1 MILQRLF
8 RFSFAF
14 NRQTVLLPLVLCC
27 ALSAIPALGA
37 GYPEMN
43 VTATQS
49 IGTELPVSTAYDSYQ
64 GYASPPAGFEPAV
77 TPYGYEDPYTQSAS
91 QKSQQQQQTFQQP
104 GLQPLTPPAPSHQ
117 QPHSQQYSSQH
128 PQSQPQQQLDG
139 DSFPSQPYVPS
150 QAYSPVPS
158 TGQLPQSNAPGP
170 PIYPPAYP
178 DAALLGF
185 APTGS
190 TTIPENARSLGGPA
204 EPAAPPRSGETEDQ
218 RNIILDVK
226 VVGNGQIPLDK
237 IRPKVKS
244 RPGRP
249 FNELTL
255 EEDKR
260 ALTQT
265 GWFTIVQ
272 PNIYR
277 SENGITILFELIER
291 PLLHYVK
298 FVGNKAYDKK
308 KLLEE
313 SMISPGDALDPMS
326 IMQAKTRIEDFYK
339 SGGHHKIHVEVLSG
353 DRQTDRG
360 AVFLISEGGKQR
372 ILKTEF
378 IGARSRISG
387 ARLKTQIESKPGWVY
402 YIGGEFTREKLDAD
416 VEKLTAYYRNLGYFF
431 AKIDRDFE
439 ECRGYTGLGEDDG
452 WVKVRF
458 IIEEGPCCKVASI
471 NFVGNNLYTD
481 RQLLEE
487 MKKIK
492 IGKYYNQMGLETDI
506 MKIKDKYGRTGRV
519 FTEVVPDYVV
529 DSPRPNEGTVDLT
542 IKVRE
547 SRPCRFGTVVVDIF
561 GNDGGK
567 ESYSKM
573 STVLNRSPKIRPGK
587 PIDTAEI
594 RNTERRL
601 KYSQLFNSNPTQGYL
616 PEVILELDE
625 KDRAHIFETELAEAP
640 SGITRGQQPGSNGSP
655 EKLRKVVSESNEPAA
670 NSGEN
675 NSIRGLI
682 RDQLQKTNRN
692 LQEFDKAEGLRQQ
705 QNRRP
710 FFEEPQAIAQAPNVI
725 LGQSGRSIPSLP
737 SASSTTSYSGSA
749 SVYPTTTPP
758 SPTTQPTAA
767 QPSAG
772 YVSSGAQ
779 YGSVNG
785 TTIPTTPEQ
794 TAVQQAAASQYG
806 TYNPAPTGTVSQV
819 AATTNQTAATPYTYS
834 QTMPAN
840 PVYPNAAPAPPY
852 GSNYTPTPAYDP
864 NSAYGAPTY
873 AAPSG
878 YAQSTPLIPPPQPYI
893 PGANN
898 PSTQAGGLMDP
909 VMPGSPELQDKTYTI
924 FNPKPEPLFTVPA
937 RIRVMEAQTG
947 QLMMS
952 VGVNSDSGLVARFQ
966 YKEDNFSW
974 NRPPSNPFRLES
986 WRNAFRGGGERFKI
1000 EAMPGTQYQRYEM
1013 AWENPHFLDTD
1024 ISLGLSGFYYNRI
1037 YTDWRE
1043 QRVGGSASLGY
1054 KLTQDLSI
1062 SGSYKGEGIEVY
1074 DPITLGIPDLDRA
1087 LGFNPLHTFGLRLDH
1102 DTRDNPNMA
1111 TEGHLISLKAEQI
1124 LGGFQYPRLSIDAR
1138 QYFMLHERPD
1148 TSGRWVLGFRSAA
1161 SWTDIDTPIFERYY
1175 AGGFTTIRGFDYRG
1189 VSPRYGGI
1197 PIGGN
1202 FEFYNS
1208 AELMF
1213 PISADDMIRG
1223 VVFLDTGCVQD
1234 NIKDWNQ
1241 KYRVAPGFGIRITIP
1256 FMGPAPI
1263 AFDFAFP
1270 ISKDPSDDVNIFSFY
1285 VGFMR

>member
-1 MILQRLF
+1 MIIQRLF
-8 RFSFAF
+8 RSSFAF
-14 NRQTVLLPLVLCC
+14 NGRAALMLLGLCC
-27 ALSAIPALGA
+27 ALFAIPARGA
-37 GYPEMN
+37 VGYSEMN
-43 VTATQS
+43 ATATQS

-77 TPYGYEDPYTQSAS
+77 TPYGYEDPYTLSAS
-91 QKSQQQQQTFQQP
+91 QQQTRQQQVSQQP
-104 GLQPLTPPAPSHQ
+104 GTQPLVPPTPP
-117 QPHSQQYSSQH
+117 
-128 PQSQPQQQLDG
+128 QQLDG
-139 DSFPSQPYVPS
+139 DSFPSQPYVPG
-150 QAYSPVPS
+150 QTYAPPQTYNPAPP
-158 TGQLPQSNAPGP
+158 TGQLQQFNPDASVQQPV
-170 PIYPPAYP
+170 YPPAYP
-178 DAALLGF
+178 DTALLGF

-190 TTIPENARSLGGPA
+190 TAIPESAQSLGGA
-204 EPAAPPRSGETEDQ
+204 EAPAAPLRAGETGDQ

-260 ALTQT
+260 SLTQT
-265 GWFTIVQ
+265 GWFTVVQ

-308 KLLEE
+308 RLLEE

-372 ILKTEF
+372 ILRTEI
-378 IGARSRISG
+378 IGARSQISG
-387 ARLKTQIESKPGWVY
+387 ARLKTQIESKPGWFY
-402 YIGGEFTREKLDAD
+402 YIGGEFTREKLDTD

-431 AKIDRDFE
+431 AKVDRDFE
-439 ECRGYTGLGEDDG
+439 ECRGYTGLGEDDC

-458 IIEEGPCCKVASI
+458 IIEEGPCCKVSSI

-481 RQLLEE
+481 KQLLEE

-492 IGKYYNQMGLETDI
+492 IGNDYNQMGLETDI
-506 MKIKDKYGRTGRV
+506 LKIKDKYGRTGRV

-561 GNDGGK
+561 GSDGGK

-601 KYSQLFNSNPTQGYL
+601 KYSQLFNANPTQGYL

-625 KDRAHIFETELAEAP
+625 KDRADLYETELAEAP

-655 EKLRKVVSESNEPAA
+655 ATLRKVVSEPNGPAA
-670 NSGEN
+670 NSGESN
-675 NSIRGLI
+675 PIRGMI
-682 RDQLQKTNRN
+682 RDQLQETNRN
-692 LQEFDKAEGLRQQ
+692 LRESDKAEGLRQQ

-710 FFEEPQAIAQAPNVI
+710 FFEEPQALVQTPNVI
-725 LGQSGRSIPSLP
+725 LGQSGRSIPSLS
-737 SASSTTSYSGSA
+737 SASSTNSYSGSA
-749 SVYPTTTPP
+749 SVYPTTIPP

-767 QPSAG
+767 QPTAG

-785 TTIPTTPEQ
+785 TTIPTTQEQ
-794 TAVQQAAASQYG
+794 TTVQQAAASQYG
-806 TYNPAPTGTVSQV
+806 TYNPAQTGTVSQV
-819 AATTNQTAATPYTYS
+819 AATTNQTAATPYNYS
-834 QTMPAN
+834 QTAPAN
-840 PVYPNAAPAPPY
+840 PVYPNAAPVPQY
-852 GSNYTPTPAYDP
+852 GSGYAPEPLYDAAAPA
-864 NSAYGAPTY
+864 Y
-873 AAPSG
+873 AAPNYAASGG
-878 YAQSTPLIPPPQPYI
+878 YAQSTPLIPPAQPWR
-893 PGANN
+893 PGPNN
-898 PSTQAGGLMDP
+898 PSTQSGGLMDP

-937 RIRVMEAQTG
+937 KIRVQEAQTG

-1000 EAMPGTQYQRYEM
+1000 EAMPGTQYQRYEV

-1037 YTDWRE
+1037 YTEWRE
-1043 QRVGGSASLGY
+1043 QRAGGTASLGY

-1074 DPITLGIPDLDRA
+1074 DPIALGIPDLDRA
-1087 LGFNPLHTFGLRLDH
+1087 LGFNPLHTFGVRLDH

-1138 QYFMLHERPD
+1138 QYFMLRERPD

-1223 VVFLDTGCVQD
+1223 VVFVDTGCVQD
-1234 NIKDWNQ
+1234 SIKDWNQ
-1241 KYRVAPGFGIRITIP
+1241 KYRVAPGFGLRITIP

-1270 ISKDPSDDVNIFSFY
+1270 VSKDPSDDVNVFSFY
-1285 VGFMR
+1285 VGWMR